1 MSKTL
6 LANSLPLV
14 MIMPTNLRWVGYVPI
29 RFLLFLLVLMPSAT
43 ASIASPFVLVGVGA
57 VVVIFC
63 PGAGVRKELDGGRP
77 ISPGPFSVAAPAVLA
92 PALLLPLAP
101 SHARW
106 VRRYGGKIQLEFVRV
121 AVLHRHRGPHAHVRP
136 LTLKLFKPGLS
147 FMQKNNL

>member
-1 MSKTL
+1 MD
-6 LANSLPLV
+6 N
-14 MIMPTNLRWVGYVPI
+14 VPI
-29 RFLLFLLVLMPSAT
+29 RFLLFLLVLMPSAS

-63 PGAGVRKELDGGRP
+63 PGVRKELDGGRP
-77 ISPGPFSVAAPAVLA
+77 ISPGPFSVTAPAVLA

-136 LTLKLFKPGLS
+136 LTLKFAPS
-147 FMQKNNL
+147 